1 VTNNQ
6 LYIDVR

>member
-6 LYIDVR
+6 FSL

>member
-6 LYIDVR
+6 